1 MTVCSSYIG
10 IRATLRARW
19 LAEVSSCSKSC
30 IYVDGPFHPVKDS
43 DRDSQ
48 DSYSVLQRRK
58 LRLREMK
65 RFMRTHLTGKMQS
78 QVRLSSNPSFCPT
91 SLLFPEDRSGL

>member
-30 IYVDGPFHPVKDS
+30 IYVDGPFRLVKDS

-48 DSYSVLQRRK
+48 DSYSIL
-58 LRLREMK
+58 
-65 RFMRTHLTGKMQS
+65 
-78 QVRLSSNPSFCPT
+78 
-91 SLLFPEDRSGL
+91 